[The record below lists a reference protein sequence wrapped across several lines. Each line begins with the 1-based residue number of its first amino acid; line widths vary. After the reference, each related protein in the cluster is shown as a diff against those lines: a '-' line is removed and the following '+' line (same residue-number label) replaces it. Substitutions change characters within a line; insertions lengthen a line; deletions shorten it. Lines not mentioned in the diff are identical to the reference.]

1 MATNLAKLKSTKG
14 APPVAEVTPDV
25 IKENGRI
32 EDDPMK
38 PIQFRVP
45 ESVFEDFSEQAGKEF
60 GFSKGAK
67 SQLFLRMWDAYRRQT
82 A

>member
-25 IKENGRI
+25 IEENVRPG
-32 EDDPMK
+32 DDPMK

-45 ESVFEDFSEQAGKEF
+45 QSVFQDFSEQAGKEF
-60 GFSKGAK
+60 GFNKGAK
-67 SQLFLRMWDAYRRQT
+67 SQLFLRMWEAYRRQS